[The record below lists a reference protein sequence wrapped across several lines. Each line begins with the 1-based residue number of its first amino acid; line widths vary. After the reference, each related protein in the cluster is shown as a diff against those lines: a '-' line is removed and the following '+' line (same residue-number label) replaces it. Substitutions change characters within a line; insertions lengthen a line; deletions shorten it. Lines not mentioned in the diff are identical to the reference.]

1 MSDTG
6 PQASKI
12 TSARVVPPGAPPSRT
27 VAAAAQCDA
36 DGDHARAVHL
46 LAEGARQGDVD
57 AMTDL
62 GMRLLVGYQGPFRPD
77 EGTDLIVKAAN
88 LGGAAAAAQLAVL
101 AAIGMH
107 LEQSWQTAMAA
118 IVFSA
123 ELGWPRARG
132 QLRVLSA
139 DRELAAQ
146 DLDAER
152 PDPTLWRRLAAA
164 IDLNRWHQPSPGV
177 DLCKSPLVRHLP
189 GLASKEV
196 CEWMIERARG
206 RLTRATV
213 YDAAKHED
221 SANETRTNTL
231 ALFNLTN
238 SDLVSVLIQTQ
249 ICANTG
255 VSFRQLEPLSV
266 LHYDVGEEIIEHFDF
281 VDPDAPSSYDQ
292 QVAEYGQR
300 ILTYLL
306 YLNDDYTGGETEM
319 PAIGISHKGTLG
331 GGFFFVN
338 VRENEQPDLRT
349 LHAGRPPTRGEKWV
363 VSQWVRSGFMF

>member
-1 MSDTG
+1 MSDMG
-6 PQASKI
+6 SQGAAA
-12 TSARVVPPGAPPSRT
+12 TSAPAVRPGVGASST
-27 VAAAAQCDA
+27 VAEAAQCDGR
-36 DGDHARAVHL
+36 GDHGRALTL

-57 AMTDL
+57 AMTEL
-62 GMRLLVGYQGPFRPD
+62 GQRLLVGFHAPFRPE

-88 LGGAAAAAQLAVL
+88 LGGAAAAGQVAVL

-107 LEQSWQTAMAA
+107 LEQSWKTAMAA

-146 DLDAER
+146 DLHAER

-164 IDLNRWHQPSPGV
+164 IDLNHWHRPSPGV

-189 GLASKEV
+189 GLVSKEA
-196 CEWMIERARG
+196 CQWMIERARG

-213 YDAAKHED
+213 YDPVKLE
-221 SANETRTNTL
+221 STANETRTNTL

-266 LHYDVGEEIIEHFDF
+266 LHYDVGEQIIEHFDF
-281 VDPDAPSSYDQ
+281 VDPDAPDSYDQ
-292 QVAEYGQR
+292 QVDEYGQR

-306 YLNDDYTGGETEM
+306 YLNEDYTGGETEM
-319 PAIGISHKGTLG
+319 PAIGISHKGQLG

-338 VRENEQPDLRT
+338 VRDNEEPDLRT
-349 LHAGRPPTRGEKWV
+349 LHAGRPPTSGEKWV
-363 VSQWVRSGFMF
+363 VSQWVRSGSMF

>member
-1 MSDTG
+1 MSD
-6 PQASKI
+6 
-12 TSARVVPPGAPPSRT
+12 T

-36 DGDHARAVHL
+36 RGDHERAVSL
-46 LAEGARQGDVD
+46 LAEGARQRDVD
-57 AMTDL
+57 AMTEL
-62 GMRLLVGYQGPFRPD
+62 GQRLLVGYHAPYLPKD
-77 EGTDLIVKAAN
+77 GTDLIVKAAN
-88 LGGAAAAAQLAVL
+88 LGGAAAAGQLAVL

-107 LEQSWQTAMAA
+107 LEQSWKTAMAA

-139 DRELAAQ
+139 DRELAAHEVH
-146 DLDAER
+146 AER

-177 DLCKSPLVRHLP
+177 DLSKSPLVRHLP

-196 CEWMIERARG
+196 CQWMIERSRG
-206 RLTRATV
+206 RLTRATA
-213 YDAAKHED
+213 YDRVKEQDTAD
-221 SANETRTNTL
+221 ETRTNTL

-266 LHYDVGEEIIEHFDF
+266 LHYDVGQQIIEHFDF
-281 VDPDAPSSYDQ
+281 VDPDAPASFNQ

-306 YLNDDYTGGETEM
+306 YLNEDYTGGETDM
-319 PAIGISHKGTLG
+319 PVLGISHKGQLG
-331 GGFFFVN
+331 GGLFFVN
-338 VRENEQPDLRT
+338 VLENEKPDLRT
-349 LHAGRPPTRGEKWV
+349 LHAGRPPKSGEKWV
-363 VSQWVRSGFMF
+363 VSQWVRSGSMF